1 MKDNSIQLDPTMLG
15 IHKFLFLILIQF
27 VQLDGLLGG
36 LWEFPGGKIEPTED
50 PLGALKR
57 ELAEELQL
65 NADNYQYLMTSDCVV
80 NEVMIHLIAYQCQY
94 ISGATSSTDHDRI
107 EWISGL
113 ELKDYTF
120 TNPDIPIVQF
130 IESQQV
136 GF

>member
-1 MKDNSIQLDPTMLG
+1 MTSLNIVCGIVLKKD
-15 IHKFLFLILIQF
+15 KILIARRS
-27 VQLDGLLGG
+27 GHKSNSGK
-36 LWEFPGGKIEPTED
+36 WEFPGGKIEPTED

-80 NEVMIHLIAYQCQY
+80 NEVMIHLIAYQCEY